1 MVWGV
6 GGGRGSHGWLRRGPA
21 RRVTEC
27 PLYLRWRLFFACC
40 VVFSLHWGISVSLD
54 SCFLGTGVSTFGLP
68 AGALLP
74 SLPGFHGR
82 GTQRDQ
88 SPLLCP
94 LSSCTGPHHRPSR
107 LSASGPLAWS
117 TLRLTRPLH
126 PSSPRCVLR
135 AGPLSFNSIRAF
147 RNTHSFD
154 LLPAAPLYFPL
165 LLGFIYLESV

>member
-1 MVWGV
+1 MSEAGGAATGGSAGVLPGGSLNVLFTCDGVYFSPAVWSSHCT
-6 GGGRGSHGWLRRGPA
+6 GGFPSVWTAVFWAQVSPRSASLQGP
-21 RRVTEC
+21 
-27 PLYLRWRLFFACC
+27 CC
-40 VVFSLHWGISVSLD
+40 
-54 SCFLGTGVSTFGLP
+54 
-68 AGALLP
+68 LLW
-74 SLPGFHGR
+74 PGFHGR
-82 GTQRDQ
+82 GTQRDR

-94 LSSCTGPHHRPSR
+94 LSSCTSPHRRPSR

-165 LLGFIYLESV
+165 LLGFIYPESV